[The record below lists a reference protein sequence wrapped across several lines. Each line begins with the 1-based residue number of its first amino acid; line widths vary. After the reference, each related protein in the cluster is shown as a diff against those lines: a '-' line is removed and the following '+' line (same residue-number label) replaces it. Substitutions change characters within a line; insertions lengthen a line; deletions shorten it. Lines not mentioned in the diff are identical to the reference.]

1 MKKMGLRAIIFITV
15 SILSFGLLAET
26 GEYSDLI
33 GTLKTVEKEGK
44 TTGLIKADCLNCENP
59 KNLKDSELSFEL
71 NNKEIDLEKLRIYKD
86 NTPYIIHLKRT
97 KNSPLEVVLKIK
109 NGYVKCEKMAITSL
123 APAALD
129 CVYSTTVLVDHKIDL
144 NLKKL
149 PPPSEN
155 EEQII
160 ELIFSKPDAEAR
172 FYSLDAR
179 VQDNA
184 SSKAK
189 ITKKV
194 LGRGYKIE
202 LSDSTKVHP

>member
-1 MKKMGLRAIIFITV
+1 MKKMGLRAFILITV
-15 SILSFGLLAET
+15 SIFSTGLLADT

-33 GTLKTVEKEGK
+33 GTLKVVEKESKK
-44 TTGLIKADCLNCENP
+44 TGVIKADCLNCENP
-59 KNLKDSELSFEL
+59 KNSKESELSFEL
-71 NNKEIDLEKLRIYKD
+71 NSKEVDLEKLRIYKN

-109 NGYVKCEKMAITSL
+109 NGHVECEKMAITSL
-123 APAALD
+123 SPAALD
-129 CVYSTTVLVDHKIDL
+129 CMYSKTVLVDHKIDL

-179 VQDNA
+179 VLDNA

-202 LSDSTKVHP
+202 LSDSAKAQP